1 MTRRRAG
8 FTLMELLVTLS
19 LLGVVS
25 TIGVTA
31 FFRVADYWT
40 AAVRTQRLETQASAA
55 LDAIREDL
63 DRMLSPRSGAG
74 AFSSVCQTA
83 RHSFGTVESTAND
96 DKLTFPIVQKNAA
109 TGAFERTLVTY
120 EIDRHAAMPR
130 LMRRVRGTDAAAQAA
145 GAPVVIAE
153 GVFSMSVLC
162 GDPPDMTCGWDAPE
176 PPEGVVVSL
185 GMADPAD
192 PGAGLS
198 RTATFELQV
207 K

>member
-8 FTLMELLVTLS
+8 FTLMELLVSLS

-31 FFRVADYWT
+31 FFRVADHWT

-63 DRMLSPRSGAG
+63 DRVLSPRTGAG

-83 RHSFGTVESTAND
+83 RHSFGTVEATAND
-96 DKLTFPIVQKNAA
+96 DKISFPVVQKNVA
-109 TGAFERTLVTY
+109 TGGFERAVVTY
-120 EIDRHAAMPR
+120 EIDRHAALPR
-130 LMRRVRGTDAAAQAA
+130 LMRKVRGTDAGAPA
-145 GAPVVIAE
+145 GASVVIAE

-176 PPEGVVVSL
+176 SPELVVVSL
-185 GMADPAD
+185 GMADPAS

-198 RTATFELQV
+198 RAATFELHV

>member
-8 FTLMELLVTLS
+8 FTLMELLVSLS

-31 FFRVADYWT
+31 FFRVADHWT
-40 AAVRTQRLETQASAA
+40 AVQRAQRLDTQASAA

-63 DRMLSPRSGAG
+63 DRMLPPRTGAG
-74 AFSSVCQTA
+74 AFASVCQTA
-83 RHSFGTVESTAND
+83 RHSFGALEATAND
-96 DKLTFPIVQKNAA
+96 DKITFPIVQKNVA
-109 TGAFERTLVTY
+109 TGAFEQAVVTY

-130 LMRRVRGTDAAAQAA
+130 LMRKVRGTDADAQAA
-145 GAPVVIAE
+145 GASLVIAE
-153 GVFSMSVLC
+153 GVFSMSVMC

-198 RTATFELQV
+198 RAATFELHV

>member
-55 LDAIREDL
+55 LDTIREDL
-63 DRMLSPRSGAG
+63 DRMLSPRTGAG

-83 RHSFGTVESTAND
+83 RHSFGAAEATAND
-96 DKLTFPIVQKNAA
+96 DRITFPIVQQNAA
-109 TGAFERTLVTY
+109 TGGFERTLVTY
-120 EIDRHAAMPR
+120 EIDRHAALPR
-130 LMRRVRGTDAAAQAA
+130 LIRRVRGTDADAQA
-145 GAPVVIAE
+145 GPSVVIAE
-153 GVFSMSVLC
+153 GVFSMSVMC

-176 PPEGVVVSL
+176 PPKRVAVSL

-198 RTATFELQV
+198 RAATFELHV

>member
-31 FFRVADYWT
+31 FFRVADHWT
-40 AAVRTQRLETQASAA
+40 AVQRAQRLDTQASAA

-63 DRMLSPRSGAG
+63 DRMLPPRAG
-74 AFSSVCQTA
+74 AAAFASVCQTA
-83 RHSFGTVESTAND
+83 RHSFGAAEATAND
-96 DKLTFPIVQKNAA
+96 DRLTFAVMQRNAA
-109 TGAFERTLVTY
+109 TGAFEPAVVTY

-130 LMRRVRGTDAAAQAA
+130 LIRKARGTDADPAA
-145 GAPVVIAE
+145 GAAVVVAE
-153 GVFSMSVLC
+153 GVFSMSVMS

-176 PPEGVVVSL
+176 PPRLVRVSL

-198 RTATFELQV
+198 RAATFEVRV

>member
-55 LDAIREDL
+55 LDTIREDL
-63 DRMLSPRSGAG
+63 DRMLSPRTGAG

-83 RHSFGTVESTAND
+83 RHSFGAAEATAND
-96 DKLTFPIVQKNAA
+96 DRITFPIVQKNAA
-109 TGAFERTLVTY
+109 TGGFERTLVTY
-120 EIDRHAAMPR
+120 EIDRHAALPR
-130 LMRRVRGTDAAAQAA
+130 LIRRVHGTDADAQA
-145 GAPVVIAE
+145 GPSVVIAE

-176 PPEGVVVSL
+176 PPELAVVSL

-198 RTATFELQV
+198 RAATFELHV

>member
-8 FTLMELLVTLS
+8 FTLMELLVSLS

-31 FFRVADYWT
+31 FFRVADHWT
-40 AAVRTQRLETQASAA
+40 AVQRAQRLDTQASAA

-63 DRMLSPRSGAG
+63 DRMLSPRTGAG
-74 AFSSVCQTA
+74 AFASVCQTA
-83 RHSFGTVESTAND
+83 RHSFGAAEAPAND
-96 DKLTFPIVQKNAA
+96 DKLAFPIVQKNAA
-109 TGAFERTLVTY
+109 TGNFERAVVTY
-120 EIDRHAAMPR
+120 EIDRHTALPR
-130 LMRRVRGTDAAAQAA
+130 LLRRVRGTDP
-145 GAPVVIAE
+145 GAPAGTSVVVAE

-176 PPEGVVVSL
+176 PPGLVRVSL

-198 RTATFELQV
+198 RAATFELHV

>member
-8 FTLMELLVTLS
+8 FTLMELRVTLS

-31 FFRVADYWT
+31 FFRMADHWT
-40 AAVRTQRLETQASAA
+40 AVQRAQRLDMQASAA

-63 DRMLSPRSGAG
+63 DRMLPPRAG
-74 AFSSVCQTA
+74 AAAFASVCQTA

-109 TGAFERTLVTY
+109 TGAFERALVTY

-130 LMRRVRGTDAAAQAA
+130 LIRRTRGTDADAAA
-145 GAPVVIAE
+145 GASIVVAE
-153 GVFSMSVLC
+153 GVFSMSVMS

-176 PPEGVVVSL
+176 PPRLVRVSL

-198 RTATFELQV
+198 RAATFEVRV